1 MCQTNLLPKTF
12 VLLPTL
18 LQNQPISSKVKW
30 NVLCLGFFY
39 LFLFIELLGQPTE
52 ASWGIISNGNVKI
65 YGWQQFVL
73 SNEHAI
79 KLSRG
84 TNDCQSFR

>member
-1 MCQTNLLPKTF
+1 MSC
-12 VLLPTL
+12 V
-18 LQNQPISSKVKW
+18 W
-30 NVLCLGFFY
+30 DFFY

-84 TNDCQSFR
+84 KIIFKVSDN